1 MAVFEALMTTYL
13 ESDVTSVTF
22 SSIPSTYRHLQL
34 RASPRDTTTG
44 QYGVLFFTFNN
55 DTGSDYSHAFI
66 YVYGP
71 TAKCGNEVN
80 LTKAKAY
87 GITAYSSGTT
97 IHPTEAYG
105 AAVINILDYSDTNK
119 KTTFSYDAGT
129 IDSNTGGVPFFCAF
143 GCSTYH
149 DSGEAAISSIK
160 IAQATGGHY
169 MVRGSV
175 FTLYGIKDSN

>member
-1 MAVFEALMTTYL
+1 MAVIEAISTTYL

-34 RASPRDTTTG
+34 RVSAKDTSTG
-44 QYGVLFFTFNN
+44 NYGVLFITLNG

-66 YVYGP
+66 YVYGS
-71 TAKCGNEVN
+71 TVKCGFEAN

-87 GITAYSSGTT
+87 GITARMSGSAY
-97 IHPTEAYG
+97 HEAEVFG
-105 AAVINILDYSDTNK
+105 AAVVDILDYSDTNK

-129 IDSNTGGVPFFCAF
+129 MCSDTGNIPFFNAF

-149 DSGEAAISSIK
+149 DSGEAAISTIK
-160 IAQATGGHY
+160 IAQATAGQY